1 MTIVEDAMLDGDEL
15 CQHPVPCPGSEP
27 DGRPK
32 GVEASSHIPSLARRD
47 QSAGPERDFL
57 TPNPQGEHA
66 RPASD
71 AHFSKRLVELE
82 TVLVSGTRAAGAS
95 HLETALE
102 LGKEPDVSAGVQVG
116 MHEVPLQDVSVRVL
130 RP

>member
-27 DGRPK
+27 DDRPK
-32 GVEASSHIPSLARRD
+32 GVETSSHISSLARRD
-47 QSAGPERDFL
+47 QSARPERDFL
-57 TPNPQGEHA
+57 TPHPYGEQA

-71 AHFSKRLVELE
+71 AQFSKRLVELE

-95 HLETALE
+95 RLDTTLKF
-102 LGKEPDVSAGVQVG
+102 GKESDASAGVQIG